1 MKERTLRSRRVFS
14 GKLLVVD
21 VVDVKLGNGRRSV
34 REMVRH
40 PGAVAVLARCPD
52 RLFLLVRQF
61 RKPVEQEL
69 LEVVAGTLEPGEA
82 PRECAVRELR
92 EETGHS
98 VRRMRKL
105 GVLYLAPGYSSEV
118 LHVFFADARAS
129 GQQEPDDDE
138 SLDVVRMTGPEIERA
153 IAGGRVKDSKTL
165 AVWLLYMRR
174 AAR

>member
-1 MKERTLRSRRVFS
+1 MKERTLRSRRAFT
-14 GKLLVVD
+14 GKLLRVD
-21 VVDVKLGNGRRSV
+21 VVDVKLDNGRCSV

-52 RLFLLVRQF
+52 RRFLLVRQF

-69 LEVVAGTLEPGEA
+69 LEVVAGTLDPGET

-98 VRRMRKL
+98 VRSIQKL
-105 GVLYLAPGYSSEV
+105 GVLYLAPGYSNEV
-118 LHVFFADARAS
+118 LHVFFAHARAS

-138 SLDVVRMTGPEIERA
+138 SLDAIRMTGSEIERA
-153 IAGGRVKDSKTL
+153 IAGGRVRDSKTL
-165 AVWLLYMRR
+165 AVWLLYLRR
-174 AAR
+174 VAR